1 MGQHCYL
8 VSRPINGNKPS
19 ETLEWEAIGNGKA
32 VPSLLDR
39 KPFLEHWALCVMPTE
54 DFDLSTPAA
63 RVAFLNG
70 SYYDLEVGSSGQGW
84 FKISSNSESYPLRD
98 TLTWTAASV
107 RKITCIE
114 KLGSTAAT
122 EHRIRCY
129 KKRLLRM
136 WGKYRPLVWNCQH
149 FAMFLAQIVVR
160 SSDCAS
166 KIRHLLSM
174 RSDWLSSV
182 RSEWH
187 EALAVASSVVGY
199 YAAIVGL
206 TMVPQLATDGVKD
219 GKIWVT
225 WGGWPFLFLGLTW

>member
-1 MGQHCYL
+1 MPHIYVTKL
-8 VSRPINGNKPS
+8 PINGNKPS

-129 KKRLLRM
+129 
-136 WGKYRPLVWNCQH
+136 N
-149 FAMFLAQIVVR
+149 
-160 SSDCAS
+160 
-166 KIRHLLSM
+166 
-174 RSDWLSSV
+174 WLSSV

-219 GKIWVT
+219 GIVRRTVVKWT
-225 WGGWPFLFLGLTW
+225 